1 MLRKKI
7 TGLLAVIMVST
18 TVLGSPGVVV
28 KASTINN
35 IDGVSKASTSVPEV
49 TPEVLQPPL
58 LPLATDGSN

>member
-28 KASTINN
+28 KA
-35 IDGVSKASTSVPEV
+35 
-49 TPEVLQPPL
+49 
-58 LPLATDGSN
+58 